1 MDIMVERMVEN
12 TNNIVDIYDNF
23 FSENIRNEIYDFL
36 IKEPIWS
43 FNTGGT
49 ETDRI
54 WHADNLEK
62 NTYFNDFIFNIICE
76 KLNRNFLVKRIYAN
90 GQTATMC
97 GNPHQ
102 DDGDLT
108 FLYYPNP
115 FWDVKDQGHLVFLK
129 SDTEVAGG
137 GTRTEV
143 DRIVTYK
150 PNRALLFPGSIV
162 HYSDAPHRKFNGLRI
177 SLAYKLESV
186 DTDIKWRVNE

>member
-1 MDIMVERMVEN
+1 MVEN

-62 NTYFNDFIFNIICE
+62 NTYFNDYIFNIICE

-97 GNPHQ
+97 GVPHP

-115 FWDVKDQGHLVFLK
+115 FWHPEDQGHLVFLS
-129 SDTEVAGG
+129 SDTDAEEVIEVGVQ
-137 GTRTEV
+137 TKDEV
-143 DRIVTYK
+143 DRIVNYK
-150 PNRALLFPGSIV
+150 PNRAVLFPGSIM

-177 SLAYKLESV
+177 SLAYKLC
-186 DTDIKWRVNE
+186 RVNE